1 MVLFAVRFTK
11 GLVIPHR
18 GLGIWLQSI
27 GILYFSVMFIRLVI
41 SLLGISELIWF
52 NRPIPSF
59 FHLILASYLII
70 AGRYH
75 LDIKVKK

>member
-11 GLVIPHR
+11 GLVVPHR
-18 GLGIWLQSI
+18 GLGLWLQSI

-41 SLLGISELIWF
+41 SLFGVSELVWF

-59 FHLILASYLII
+59 FHLVLATYLFI

-75 LDIKVKK
+75 LSSQVKE